1 HHKDTKDTKN
11 PSYSSIPSHLLIS
24 IVGSYHNHACSYM
37 TSSRIGTNA
46 GVVDDVDVEHGDEP
60 LGRAGDHLADRVAPG
75 EPEPTRPSDDG
86 PVRLAGP
93 VHLSYYRER
102 AVGEL
107 PFGEHQQQRD
117 QQRYVPPRD
126 PEGHSLRLPDVRG
139 VRLGPDPQHRV
150 EDEDVAEAIGAV
162 LLHHV
167 QGGVVGAD
175 EGLVEVDAE
184 VCSILRPEFELR
196 RHREGNGGSQQGEEQ
211 GEQEGEGG
219 IMAWRGRSH
228 DQ

>member
-1 HHKDTKDTKN
+1 
-11 PSYSSIPSHLLIS
+11 
-24 IVGSYHNHACSYM
+24 M
-37 TSSRIGTNA
+37 TTSRIGTNS

-60 LGRAGDHLADRVAPG
+60 LGRAGDHLADRVARG
-75 EPEPTRPSDDG
+75 EPEPTRPTDDG

-93 VHLSYYRER
+93 VHRPYYRER

-107 PFGEHQQQRD
+107 PVGEHHHQRD

-126 PEGHSLRLPDVRG
+126 REGHSLRLPDVRG

-150 EDEDVAEAIGAV
+150 EDEDVTEAVGAV
-162 LLHHV
+162 ILQHV

-184 VCSILRPEFELR
+184 VGSILRPEFELR
-196 RHREGNGGSQQGEEQ
+196 RHREGNGGSQQGEEK
-211 GEQEGEGG
+211 EEHVGEGG
-219 IMAWRGRSH
+219 IMACRGRNH